1 MNAAEQARVDP
12 FYTGRLRA
20 LKLQGKAEK
29 AVEAYARTIRCTA
42 EFFDHCPDDP
52 MTRAR
57 RTCAP
62 ISPSCCI
69 PTFRARSGSTAVG
82 CSSSTPTC

>member
-1 MNAAEQARVDP
+1 M
-12 FYTGRLRA
+12 LRA

-52 MTRAR
+52 SAEDL
-57 RTCAP
+57 RTYFAELLY
-62 ISPSCCI
+62 SH
-69 PTFRARSGSTAVG
+69 FYSTVRLDRCG
-82 CSSSTPTC
+82 LQFFYPYVLNKP